1 MDASQFKHVNR
12 SMEFAKATIKRETL
26 SKLASPAP
34 SNAAGGFEFVAKTR
48 DASVE
53 PNDSL
58 FQLMPLPEHNVSS
71 SQWRTLDKTDSVKVE
86 RQSE

>member
-1 MDASQFKHVNR
+1 
-12 SMEFAKATIKRETL
+12 MELAKATIKRETR
-26 SKLASPAP
+26 SKLAS
-34 SNAAGGFEFVAKTR
+34 SETRNAAGGFDFVAKSW

-58 FQLMPLPEHNVSS
+58 FQLTPLPEHNVSS
-71 SQWRTLDKTDSVKVE
+71 SQWRTLDKMDSVKVE